1 MNASLQTRSNPAVR
15 NARSSAAGQ
24 PVAHRTRYEVRTDE
38 TSGAVVVRG
47 RASGTGGN
55 TVGRHVGGVGRTG
68 ELYGIG
74 HRGNTAD
81 SANTLTLRGILP
93 LRVEG
98 KDTPGGAGNGLAT
111 FGSGEPDG
119 REAAGAT
126 LLRLTPVAD
135 RAGEG
140 VQGGAQGEHP
150 AVAEDH
156 IAEFTAYVRERR
168 ASLYAT
174 AYHLTGDRYEA
185 EDLLQSALFSTYRA
199 WGRITDKAA
208 VGGYLRRTMTNLHIS
223 AWRRRKLAEYPTEEL
238 PETVGDTDA
247 MGGTELR
254 AVLWQA
260 LAKLPENQRTMLVL
274 RYYEG
279 KTDPEIA
286 DVLGISVG
294 TVKSSIW
301 RALRRLRD
309 DEHLNRTGDTA
320 HAFGELVA

>member
-1 MNASLQTRSNPAVR
+1 MNAVIEAHADKAAATLPHPLYSVRSG
-15 NARSSAAGQ
+15 S
-24 PVAHRTRYEVRTDE
+24 YD
-38 TSGAVVVRG
+38 
-47 RASGTGGN
+47 
-55 TVGRHVGGVGRTG
+55 TVKQHFHGVGRQG
-68 ELYGIG
+68 GQG
-74 HRGNTAD
+74 GSFD
-81 SANTLTLRGILP
+81 SSTTMTLTLRVL
-93 LRVEG
+93 
-98 KDTPGGAGNGLAT
+98 PGGT
-111 FGSGEPDG
+111 GSGRFPGEQPA
-119 REAAGAT
+119 EA
-126 LLRLTPVAD
+126 
-135 RAGEG
+135 
-140 VQGGAQGEHP
+140 VQGDAAARHASQ
-150 AVAEDH
+150 VEDD
-156 IAEFTAYVRERR
+156 FTAYVRERR

-174 AYHLTGDRYEA
+174 AYHLTGDRFAA

-199 WGRITDKAA
+199 WDRISDKAA
-208 VGGYLRRTMTNLHIS
+208 VGGYMRRTMTNLHIS
-223 AWRRRKLAEYPTEEL
+223 AWRRRKVNEYPTEEM

-301 RALRRLRD
+301 RALRRLRE
-309 DEHLNRTGDTA
+309 DETLASQDGDLR